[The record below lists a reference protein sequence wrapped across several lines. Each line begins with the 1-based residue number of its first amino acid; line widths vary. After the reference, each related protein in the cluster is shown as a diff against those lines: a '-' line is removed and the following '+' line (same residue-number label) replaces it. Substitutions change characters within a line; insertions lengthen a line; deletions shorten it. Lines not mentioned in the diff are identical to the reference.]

1 MTRTLTPEQIKTLAE
16 HVENAE
22 LQAHDITK
30 ITADYPAMTFADAY
44 DVQWEIRRRKEAR
57 GHKVVGL
64 KMGLTSWAKM
74 AQMGVETPIY
84 GFLADYFSVPE
95 GGDVVVDELI
105 HPKIEAEI
113 AFVTKAPLKGP
124 GIHIGD
130 VMRATDFILPVV
142 EVIDSRYRD
151 FKFDLTSVIADNCS
165 SSRFIT
171 GGCMARLEDVDVK
184 TLGVVMEIN
193 GEVVATG
200 AGAAVLGHPAASVAM
215 LANMLGERG
224 EEIPAGTFIM
234 TGGITAAVTVNKG
247 DAINIRYQGLGSI
260 SARFV

>member
-1 MTRTLTPEQIKTLAE
+1 MGNLTRTEIEQLATYCE
-16 HVENAE
+16 EAE
-22 LQAHDITK
+22 LKAYEITK
-30 ITADYPAMTFADAY
+30 VTDQYPHMTYEDAF
-44 DVQWEIRRRKEAR
+44 DVQWEVRKRKEAR
-57 GHKVVGL
+57 GHKIVGM

-74 AQMGVETPIY
+74 AQMGVEQPCY
-84 GFLADYFSVPE
+84 GYLADYFSVPE
-95 GGDVVVDELI
+95 GGEIKMDELI

-124 GIHIGD
+124 GVHIGD
-130 VMRATDFILPVV
+130 VMRATDFIIPAV
-142 EVIDSRYRD
+142 EVIDSRYKD
-151 FKFDLTSVIADNCS
+151 FKFDLKSVIADNS
-165 SSRFIT
+165 SSTRFIT
-171 GGCMARLEDVDVK
+171 GGRMARLEDVDVT

-234 TGGITAAVTVNKG
+234 TGGITAAVTVNRG
-247 DAINIRYQGLGSI
+247 DSITVRYQDLGSI
-260 SARFV
+260 SARFI